1 MSPRPSPPLPPLVP
15 VFPLPNVVLFP
26 KVLLMLRIF
35 EPRYRSMLKDV
46 LDSHGFI
53 AMALFKP
60 GWEADYFGNPEVFS
74 MVGVGRVIEYSPA
87 ESGTYRIRLLG
98 ERRAEIQEWIGGRPY
113 RQAKLEEVH
122 EEEPGPADRERLR
135 ERIRQYLDL
144 LMQKEESL
152 DEEAR
157 SRIDEE
163 VSTADELGFLVD
175 SIAYHFLVDPREK
188 QELLEVPNALEREKR
203 LREFLLRH
211 LQIPPGSPSPKNPK
225 KKPSPPGKKREQDG
239 GPAGDF

>member
-1 MSPRPSPPLPPLVP
+1 MSSRPSSTFPPLVP

-26 KVLLMLRIF
+26 KALLRLRIF

-46 LDSHGFI
+46 LDSHGCI

-60 GWEADYFGNPEVFS
+60 GWEADYFGNPEVFP

-87 ESGTYRIRLLG
+87 EDGTYRIRLLG
-98 ERRAEIQEWIGGRPY
+98 ERRAEIREWIGGRPY
-113 RQAKLEEVH
+113 RMAKVAEVI
-122 EEEPGPADRERLR
+122 EEEPGPEEREELRERLR
-135 ERIRQYLDL
+135 RYLDL
-144 LMQKEESL
+144 LISKEKSL

-188 QELLEVPNALEREKR
+188 QELLEVPNALEREKL
-203 LREFLLRH
+203 LRNFLLRH
-211 LQIPPGSPSPKNPK
+211 LQIAPDGSSPENAPPG
-225 KKPSPPGKKREQDG
+225 GKGEQGG
-239 GPAGDF
+239 GPLRDS